1 MPPPA
6 TRLCLRRGSGN
17 GAGVAVRP
25 NMTLAVK
32 RLVRDM
38 AARLPELAHVEP
50 SRVLVVAG
58 EARGTSRATIR
69 PGQLGRARAGARRRF
84 IRVRGREIRYVITLR
99 PLWFLSST
107 AEERVATLLH
117 ELYHASSRFD
127 GSLHRGRRHDRL
139 PRPRYDRQ
147 IRGLLAR
154 YLAVAPAEL
163 IVPFA
168 SDGVV
173 KIRMWLRVPRGVGGP
188 GKARDVDAHLFQGY
202 MPLVT
207 RAPAPAAHR
216 RGKRPRG
223 GDEEEGE

>member
-1 MPPPA
+1 M
-6 TRLCLRRGSGN
+6 TRLN
-17 GAGVAVRP
+17 V
-25 NMTLAVK
+25 TLAVK
-32 RLVRDM
+32 RLVRDA
-38 AARLPELAHVEP
+38 AARLPELAHVDA
-50 SRVLVVAG
+50 SKVLVVAG
-58 EARGTSRATIR
+58 EARRASRATIKPVGGTRSR
-69 PGQLGRARAGARRRF
+69 PAPF
-84 IRVRGREIRYVITLR
+84 HIRTRGRDILYVITLR

-173 KIRMWLRVPRGVGGP
+173 KIRMWLRVPRGAGGP